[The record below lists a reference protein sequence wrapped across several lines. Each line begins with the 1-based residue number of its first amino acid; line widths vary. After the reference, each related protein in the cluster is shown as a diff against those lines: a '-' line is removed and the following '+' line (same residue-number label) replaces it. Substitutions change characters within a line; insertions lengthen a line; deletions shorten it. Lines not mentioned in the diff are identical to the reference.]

1 LAPKQAGIGFA
12 ECQTL
17 EVAMA
22 KQSAADQFSRL
33 YEYSRPVFDEVADR
47 TKHMYAD
54 AREWVPE
61 HRGTVATVSTVAA
74 GACLL
79 GYLLGRSGRQPQAL
93 PGQMA
98 SAATGIRSQVP
109 ELDIRP
115 VFRFVSLWMLY
126 RVATRD

>member
-1 LAPKQAGIGFA
+1 
-12 ECQTL
+12 
-17 EVAMA
+17 MA
-22 KQSAADQFSRL
+22 KQSATERFSRL
-33 YEYSRPVFDEVADR
+33 YKYSRPVFDEVADR
-47 TKHMYAD
+47 TKHMYED

-61 HRGTVATVSTVAA
+61 HRGTVATVSAVAA

-79 GYLLGRSGRQPQAL
+79 GYLLGRSGRQPQSL
-93 PGQMA
+93 PEQMA

-109 ELDIRP
+109 DLDIRP